1 MKKTYNL
8 KLALIVIV
16 VIMSLAIGA
25 EDWLSPILMG
35 LNIYYGIFTLNLF
48 FILYEKENFITKI
61 FFEVTSTPSYI
72 AGAVLAI
79 VIIFLRRLFPEM
91 DFDPAY
97 LSALIGITASTIGR
111 IKRKEWKVRS

>member
-35 LNIYYGIFTLNLF
+35 LNIYYGIFSFIFIAIDFPGDQNLTILNGCNSNC
-48 FILYEKENFITKI
+48 I
-61 FFEVTSTPSYI
+61 
-72 AGAVLAI
+72 
-79 VIIFLRRLFPEM
+79 
-91 DFDPAY
+91 
-97 LSALIGITASTIGR
+97 
-111 IKRKEWKVRS
+111 

>member
-16 VIMSLAIGA
+16 VIMSLAIGS
-25 EDWLSPILMG
+25 EYWLSPILMG
-35 LNIYYGIFTLNLF
+35 LNAYYGIFTLNLF

-72 AGAVLAI
+72 AAAVLAI

-91 DFDPAY
+91 DFNPAY
-97 LSALIGITASTIGR
+97 FSAFIGLIAYTIGR
-111 IKRKEWKVRS
+111 IKRKELTVRS